1 MLTRVIAALALV
13 PLFIF
18 IVIGGIPLYIAE
30 IVILAM
36 ALREFYK
43 AFNKI
48 SKPKTLDK
56 AIEFINKID
65 IHDYN
70 EKNKLII
77 LAVYIRNT
85 RM

>member
-43 AFNKI
+43 AFNL
-48 SKPKTLDK
+48 SL
-56 AIEFINKID
+56 
-65 IHDYN
+65 IH
-70 EKNKLII
+70 I
-77 LAVYIRNT
+77 
-85 RM
+85 

>member
-43 AFNKI
+43 AFNGYKYTPYRKYRLYI
-48 SKPKTLDK
+48 YSIHGSKKYT
-56 AIEFINKID
+56 
-65 IHDYN
+65 
-70 EKNKLII
+70 
-77 LAVYIRNT
+77 
-85 RM
+85 